1 MTVGY
6 GAIIVKVVGLFT
18 NCRTTLILDFFSMKA
33 ADYLPNISIKKKVL
47 LLSVH
52 FSINLLITIFSKLKI
67 HSRLELNK
75 IKPLK
80 KNIKIIREPK
90 SKLG

>member
-1 MTVGY
+1 
-6 GAIIVKVVGLFT
+6 
-18 NCRTTLILDFFSMKA
+18 MKA
-33 ADYLPNISIKKKVL
+33 ADYLPNISILKKSLVT
-47 LLSVH
+47 LSVH
-52 FSINLLITIFSKLKI
+52 FSINLFITIFSKLKI

-75 IKPLK
+75 INPLK